1 MSKVEIAAL
10 KRETFGKGSARQLR
24 REGRIPAV
32 IYGDEN
38 PVRHISVDGHDL
50 EQALKVAQV
59 VLEVDVE
66 GEAVNAAPRQVQRDP
81 VKRTIE
87 HVDLLVL
94 SAKEVRERLVVGA
107 AVNKATTR
115 ADEEG
120 LEHVQV
126 ITVLHEYLDE
136 GLEPDEAVEK
146 AIETVHEQVKEAEAA
161 AAAAAAAEA
170 AKAAAAAEDGEE
182 GGEAAASDAPDAGDD
197 APAEG
202 DSE

>member
-1 MSKVEIAAL
+1 MSKVEISAQS
-10 KRETFGKGSARQLR
+10 RDTFGKGSARQLR

-32 IYGDEN
+32 IYGGED
-38 PVRHISVDGHDL
+38 PVRHISINGHDL
-50 EQALKVAQV
+50 DQALKVAQV
-59 VLEVDVE
+59 VLEVDVD
-66 GEAVNAAPRQVQRDP
+66 GDKINAAPRQVQRDP
-81 VKRTIE
+81 VKRTLE

-136 GLEPDEAVEK
+136 GLEPDEAIEK

-170 AKAAAAAEDGEE
+170 AKEAAAAEE
-182 GGEAAASDAPDAGDD
+182 GGDAGEASDAPAEDSGDD
-197 APAEG
+197 APAEEG
-202 DSE
+202 GE